1 MKRFIGYL
9 FFIIITLTLSVSCSD
24 KTKPAE
30 MSTYIRDE
38 SLELK
43 SYSFEQEPEALA
55 VYKNIA
61 FALSDGK
68 ILRIDLSTGESADIL
83 NLNDVVL
90 LNCNGSRLLAVQKNS
105 INIFDYDGNEVL
117 AVPVENSLESV
128 FEAAFSEDCI
138 LLSVFSDPDD
148 DLYIVQTDS
157 GKMTALPDTWKLN
170 ADDAIVFDLALSGS
184 CIKICYAHNFS
195 HVGSNTTVVEY
206 DYIKDE
212 ILSETTGSDIN
223 YTNGHFGVDGIYYYE
238 NSSYTVDGEFQN
250 MYIYSLETDGI
261 ATYVDWEKLTKAKDI
276 NYSDT
281 VVKYA
286 DGTNFVVYNESEK
299 LIITCG
305 LNAEEKPL
313 VILGLD
319 SQEYD
324 ELIARYVSSSGR
336 QVQTLNYSKQEYND
350 RLRTKLLAEESSF
363 DLYIAD
369 QTVLRSILE
378 NSAFEPLDGY
388 HEVSDNFDN
397 VLTEGVRGLMSYQNK
412 LFGVPLSI
420 SYCAAFSKVEQYEIP
435 EKWTIDDMFEI
446 CEGMKDSGY
455 KLFSDRYQLTQTVK
469 CYLQDM
475 ISQDGKIDEA
485 ELAEFFEKLKKY
497 NDLGVLCD
505 GNSSGVLSYGRA
517 YYSPLSLFM
526 YSYLGESINCPTRSG
541 VSYLTLESTLIE
553 NPYSKNKD
561 AAAEFIEFLTSEN
574 SVYMSDILG
583 IYLGKDT
590 DKNFG
595 FDTLEKAQQE
605 LLKFSMELYSDS
617 SYTTIDGNEH
627 LPEFIASEVLLPL
640 LDGKIDPGKAA
651 QAIIDEVAYTYFE

>member
-9 FFIIITLTLSVSCSD
+9 FIIIITLTLSVSCSD
-24 KTKPAE
+24 NTKPAE
-30 MSTYIRDE
+30 MSNYIRDE

-43 SYSFEQEPEALA
+43 SYSFEQKPEALA

-61 FALSDGK
+61 FAFSDGK
-68 ILRIDLSTGESADIL
+68 ISRIDLSTGESADIL
-83 NLNDVVL
+83 NLNDVVF
-90 LNCNGSRLLAVQKNS
+90 LNCNGSRLLVVQKNN
-105 INIFDYDGNEVL
+105 INIFDYDGNEIS

-128 FEAAFSEDCI
+128 FGAAFSEDCV
-138 LLSVFSDPDD
+138 LLSAYSDPDD
-148 DLYIVQTDS
+148 DLYIVKTDS

-170 ADDAIVFDLALSGS
+170 AEDAIVSDLALSGS

-212 ILSETTGSDIN
+212 ILSETTESDAD
-223 YTNGHFGVDGIYYYE
+223 YTNGRFGADGIYYYAK
-238 NSSYTVDGEFQN
+238 SSYTADGKFQN

-261 ATYVDWEKLTKAKDI
+261 AAYVDWEKLAKTKDMRYA
-276 NYSDT
+276 DT

-319 SQEYD
+319 PQVYD

-336 QVQTLNYSKQEYND
+336 QVQTLNYSVEEYND

-378 NSAFEPLDGY
+378 NTAFEPLNGY
-388 HEVSDNFDN
+388 RGISDNFEN
-397 VLTEGVRGLMSYQNK
+397 VLAEGVRGLMSYRDK

-420 SYCAAFSKVEQYEIP
+420 SYSAAFSKVEPYEIP
-435 EKWTIDDMFEI
+435 EKWSIDDMFEL

-475 ISQDGKIDEA
+475 ISQNEKIDED

-505 GNSSGVLSYGRA
+505 GDSPGVLSYGRA
-517 YYSPLSLFM
+517 YYSPLSLLM

-561 AAAEFIEFLTSEN
+561 AAAEFLEFLTSEN
-574 SVYMSDILG
+574 SVYSSDILG

-590 DKNFG
+590 EENLE
-595 FDTLEKAQQE
+595 FDTLEKEQQE
-605 LLKFSMELYSDS
+605 LLEFSMKLYSDS
-617 SYTTIDGNEH
+617 SYTTIDSSEH
-627 LPEFIASEVLLPL
+627 LPEFIAGEVLLPL
-640 LDGKIDPGKAA
+640 LDGKIDPDKAA
-651 QAIIDEVAYTYFE
+651 QVIIDEVAYVYFE